1 MKSRARSTLEGIGTC
16 RAVWVGTRA
25 RVGYVTFD
33 AQLRKAYLSLQCT
46 LYVRLCMHML
56 YAGDYVSSRS
66 VLVIWVHMIRN
77 TRACRHLC
85 LRVAL
90 KSTKEELHRF
100 YLLLANTRG
109 LTQNSQATLFV
120 AYKRFLASLFSGPM
134 CGALH
139 KYTMDPNYALLE
151 EDRIFW
157 LYIDACQ
164 VNASYDVLN
173 ITEELALIE
182 SFTSKV
188 TTPQNAHGRLVL
200 QVYLGFTKKK
210 FTAT

>member
-1 MKSRARSTLEGIGTC
+1 MASRARSTLEGMGAC
-16 RAVWVGTRA
+16 RAVWVGTQA

-56 YAGDYVSSRS
+56 YSGDYVSSHS

-77 TRACRHLC
+77 TQAMPGYAWACRHLC

-100 YLLLANTRG
+100 YLLLANTQG

-120 AYKRFLASLFSGPM
+120 AYKRFLASLSRDP
-134 CGALH
+134 CVEPCINTRWIQ
-139 KYTMDPNYALLE
+139 TML
-151 EDRIFW
+151 
-157 LYIDACQ
+157 
-164 VNASYDVLN
+164 S
-173 ITEELALIE
+173 
-182 SFTSKV
+182 
-188 TTPQNAHGRLVL
+188 
-200 QVYLGFTKKK
+200 
-210 FTAT
+210 